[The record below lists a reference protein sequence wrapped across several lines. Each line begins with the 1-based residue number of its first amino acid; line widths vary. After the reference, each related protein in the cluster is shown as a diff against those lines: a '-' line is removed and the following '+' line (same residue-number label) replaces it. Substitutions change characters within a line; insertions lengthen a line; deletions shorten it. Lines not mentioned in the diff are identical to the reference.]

1 MSVEPLEPVAL
12 RRRCDPA
19 ALGFETTAELEPIE
33 GMVGQDRAVQA
44 VEFAIGMR
52 RDGYNVFVEGPE
64 GSGRSTLL
72 RSALG
77 RAAAGDPVPNDLCY
91 VHRFDEPTRPRALRL
106 PAGRGASLR
115 EQMERLIAELR
126 AAIPAAFE
134 SEAYRGRKE
143 ALERAI
149 RERRER
155 ALEEFETRA
164 RTADV
169 ALVRTPMGIGLAMVK
184 GEEVLGPDDFKA
196 LPPEEQAARRT
207 RLQSLES
214 ELELLLR
221 HLPTWER
228 EGREQ
233 LAALDREVIR
243 STAGPIVAE
252 VRAAFADL
260 TDVVAHLADVESD
273 VIARAQEFVAAA
285 TGPEAPGPGPLRAL
299 AVEEAAS
306 LRRYRVNLLVDHAE
320 GTGAPVVYEPNP
332 TYGNLVGRIEHLSQL
347 GALLT
352 DFTLIRP
359 GALHRAAGG
368 YLLLDARKVLTEP
381 YAWEGL
387 KRALRSGE
395 IRVDPP
401 GRALALIDTLSL
413 EPDPIPL
420 AVKVALIGERQL
432 YDLLTELDPEFP
444 ELFKV
449 AADFDDRIVR
459 TTETDAIYARLVAA
473 MVRREGLR
481 AFDAG
486 AVARLIEH
494 SARESGDAER
504 LSTHM
509 RALDDLLQEA
519 DHEASASGR
528 EVVTAADVEAAIEAR
543 RRRTGRRRELSLE
556 AVTTGILLVATSGE
570 TVGQVNGLSVHQ
582 LGDEVFGWPTRITAR
597 ARLGEGELVD
607 IEREVELGGPIHSKG
622 VLILS
627 GYLAGRYAP
636 DRPLSLFAS
645 LVFEQSYG
653 GVEGDSAS
661 LAELCALLSAIGR
674 VPLRQSLA
682 VTGSVDQRGSVQA
695 IGGVNEKIEGFFE
708 VCDSRGLTGG
718 QGVIIPASNVRH
730 LMLRADVVAAAEV
743 GRFRIWPVQTVDEAL
758 ELLTGLPA
766 GERDA
771 TGAWTPGSLHGAV
784 DERLSELA
792 MAARK
797 AATPLVSLG
806 SGDRTGGADGHARRQ
821 KRRATR
827 P

>member
-1 MSVEPLEPVAL
+1 MTVDPLAPAAL

-19 ALGFETTAELEPIE
+19 GLGFQTTADLEPVE
-33 GMVGQDRAVQA
+33 GIVGQDRAVEA

-64 GSGRSTLL
+64 GSGRTTLL
-72 RSALG
+72 RGALG
-77 RAAAGDPVPNDLCY
+77 RAAAGDPAPDDLCY
-91 VHRFDEPTRPRALRL
+91 VHRFPEPTRPRALRL
-106 PAGRGASLR
+106 PAGRGAALR
-115 EQMERLIAELR
+115 EAMERLIAELR

-164 RTADV
+164 RKADV
-169 ALVRTPMGIGLAMVK
+169 ALIRTPMGIGLAMVK
-184 GEEVLGPDDFKA
+184 GEAVLEPEEFKA
-196 LPPEEQAARRT
+196 LPPDEQAGRRS

-221 HLPTWER
+221 HLPSWER

-243 STAGPIVAE
+243 STAEPIVAE

-260 TDVVAHLADVESD
+260 PDVVAHLADVESD
-273 VIARAQEFVAAA
+273 VISRAQEFVAAA

-306 LRRYRVNLLVDHAE
+306 LRRYRVNLLVDHGGSA
-320 GTGAPVVYEPNP
+320 GAPVVYETNP
-332 TYGNLVGRIEHLSQL
+332 TYGNLLGRIEHLSQL
-347 GALLT
+347 GALMT

-359 GALHRAAGG
+359 GALHRANDG
-368 YLLLDARKVLTEP
+368 YLVLDARKVLVEP

-387 KRALRSGE
+387 KRALRNGE
-395 IRVDPP
+395 IRVEPP

-413 EPDPIPL
+413 EPDPVAL
-420 AVKVALIGERQL
+420 RVKVALIGERQL
-432 YDLLTELDPEFP
+432 CDLLTELDPEFP

-449 AADFDDRIVR
+449 SADFDDRLVR
-459 TTETDAIYARLVAA
+459 TPETDGIYARLVAA
-473 MVRREGLR
+473 MIRREGLR

-486 AVARLIEH
+486 AVARLIDH

-509 RALDDLLQEA
+509 RSLDDLLQEA
-519 DHEASASGR
+519 DHVASVGGR
-528 EVVTAADVEAAIEAR
+528 DIVTAADVGAAIDAR
-543 RRRTGRRRELSLE
+543 RRRSGRRRELSLE
-556 AVTTGILLVATSGE
+556 AVTTGVLLVETTGE
-570 TVGQVNGLSVHQ
+570 VVGQVNGLSVHQ

-597 ARLGEGELVD
+597 ARLGEGEVVD

-622 VLILS
+622 VLILF
-627 GYLAGRYAP
+627 GYLAGRYAS
-636 DRPLSLFAS
+636 DRPLSLHAS

-661 LAELCALLSAIGR
+661 LAELCVLLSAIGG
-674 VPLRQSLA
+674 VPIRQSLA
-682 VTGSVDQRGSVQA
+682 MTGSVDQHGLVQA

-708 VCDSRGLTGG
+708 VCESRGLTGE
-718 QGVIIPASNVRH
+718 QGVVIPASNVRH
-730 LMLRADVVAAAEV
+730 LMLRPEVVAATEA
-743 GRFRIWPVQTVDEAL
+743 GRFRVWPVRTVDEAL
-758 ELLTGLPA
+758 ELLTGVPA
-766 GERDA
+766 GERDE
-771 TGAWTPGSLHGAV
+771 TGAWTPGSVHARV
-784 DERLSELA
+784 EARLRELA
-792 MAARK
+792 AAARK
-797 AATPLVSLG
+797 AATPPG
-806 SGDRTGGADGHARRQ
+806 AGGDRGGGAGGDRRRE
-821 KRRATR
+821 KRRTTR
-827 P
+827 G